1 MAWSFTADRPVY
13 IQIADRIKKSVLSG
27 QYKAGEQI
35 PAVHQLALEAAVN
48 PNTVQRAFR
57 HLESL
62 GLIETIPKKGVYVT
76 YTLASN
82 GAKPLPEWAQTIV
95 LLKKSGVTYEE
106 LKTVIKEVYSH
117 D

>member
-1 MAWSFTADRPVY
+1 MQKIFTGQREIY
-13 IQIADRIKKSVLSG
+13 LEIADRYERFIRLGVLRNGDKLPSVRVA
-27 QYKAGEQI
+27 AGEMC
-35 PAVHQLALEAAVN
+35 VN

-62 GLIETIPKKGVYVT
+62 GLIETLPKKGVYVT